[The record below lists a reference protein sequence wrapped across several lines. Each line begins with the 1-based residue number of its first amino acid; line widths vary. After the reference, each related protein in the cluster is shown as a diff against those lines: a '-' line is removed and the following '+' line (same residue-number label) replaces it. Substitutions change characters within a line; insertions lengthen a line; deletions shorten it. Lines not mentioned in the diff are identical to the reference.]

1 MRRNFVRGDM
11 YIVWFEGFVY
21 AYWEKFDLWRIV
33 DCDFRQNGP
42 IVKNED
48 FFFSISESFVEGSII
63 WGSHVGKR
71 RRCVSSIPPSFQ
83 YSE

>member
-42 IVKNED
+42 IVKNEEMMR
-48 FFFSISESFVEGSII
+48 IV
-63 WGSHVGKR
+63 
-71 RRCVSSIPPSFQ
+71 
-83 YSE
+83 